1 MAKESERKTVNPAC
15 FYNRDYQKEIASY
28 ASDILNPDGDDQLSQ
43 NRRILVQA
51 MRKNIKT
58 DEAKCLELRY
68 GQGLAFREISVRLNI
83 GPAVVS
89 RIVQRC
95 ADRIDDI
102 LSIGLELLGD
112 ELYKG

>member
-1 MAKESERKTVNPAC
+1 MVKESERKSVNPAC
-15 FYNRDYQKEIASY
+15 FYNRDYKREIASY
-28 ASDILNPDGDDQLSQ
+28 ASDILNPDGDERLSR

-51 MRKNIKT
+51 MRKNIKPE
-58 DEAKCLELRY
+58 DAKCLELRY
-68 GQGLAFREISVRLNI
+68 GQGLAFREISDRLDI

-89 RIVQRC
+89 RIVQAC